1 MCTLLI
7 VLSVCEFGIRSESNQ
22 LRMRSAHIATDCA
35 VAKFGRYRVARGLL
49 WYSDGHCFANK
60 FSGWGAYNSSKAWS
74 VKLVWYRDILRTCF
88 MIMGPNQPWVGT
100 LKLNNFGW
108 GKMIQTPCSSNPLNR
123 SGYSSGIQQA
133 RNALGRSQECIIMM
147 CKACWYALIWQ
158 MKSLLLDWTSGCKI
172 CNTTH
177 LKK

>member
-1 MCTLLI
+1 MMRMI
-7 VLSVCEFGIRSESNQ
+7 WASIARRVLAQEE
-22 LRMRSAHIATDCA
+22 AATFIGTPL
-35 VAKFGRYRVARGLL
+35 KFR
-49 WYSDGHCFANK
+49 
-60 FSGWGAYNSSKAWS
+60 NSSKLSVLVKAWS
-74 VKLVWYRDILRTCF
+74 AKLVWYRDILRICF
-88 MIMGPNQPWVGT
+88 TIMGPNQLWVGT
-100 LKLNNFGW
+100 LKSNNFGW
-108 GKMIQTPCSSNPLNR
+108 GKMTQTPCSSNPLNR